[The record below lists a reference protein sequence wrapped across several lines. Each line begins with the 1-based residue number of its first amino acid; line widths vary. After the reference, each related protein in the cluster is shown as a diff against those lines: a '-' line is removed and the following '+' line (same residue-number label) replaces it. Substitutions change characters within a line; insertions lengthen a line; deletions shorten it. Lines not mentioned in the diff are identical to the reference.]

1 MSHTDD
7 AVWLF
12 SIQGR
17 NVMEM
22 DVAVSA
28 GSYRITLEHGLLAK
42 VSDYV
47 PQGKRVFVI
56 SDDGVP
62 AKWRDILQA
71 QFPDQPLYVIP
82 HGEDSK
88 CFDQLQKV
96 LAAMLEAHLSRKDLV
111 IALGG
116 GVVGDLSGFAA
127 AIYMRGIEWINV
139 PTTMLAMVDSSI
151 GGKTAIDFNS
161 VKNSVGAFWQ
171 PKAVLIDPDVLSTL
185 SPRLLSEG
193 CAEAIKTG
201 LIRDPELFE
210 IFEQDDWQTHLDT
223 IIERSLAVK
232 KAVVEADERE
242 SGERKLLNFGHTF
255 GHAYESLSD
264 GVLLHGEAV
273 SIGMMTILENEE
285 IKRRL
290 KKVLDR
296 LNLPC
301 EYEADPSAVY
311 ERIRND
317 KKASHD
323 SISIVQVPEIG
334 KGTIETWTMAQV
346 KEKLGI

>member
-1 MSHTDD
+1 
-7 AVWLF
+7 
-12 SIQGR
+12 
-17 NVMEM
+17 MEM
-22 DVAVSA
+22 DVAVSD

-47 PQGKRVFVI
+47 PQGKRVLLI

-151 GGKTAIDFNS
+151 GGKTAIDFNG

-201 LIRDPELFE
+201 LIRDPKLFE
-210 IFEQDDWQTHLDT
+210 IFEQADWQTHLDT
-223 IIERSLAVK
+223 
-232 KAVVEADERE
+232 
-242 SGERKLLNFGHTF
+242 GHTF

-264 GVLLHGEAV
+264 GALLHGEAV

-285 IKRRL
+285 IKGRL